1 MAAVP
6 VLLAVLLAGCA
17 AADMHRADI
26 GVLVDLH
33 VAQEGGAVP
42 QVPQAAGSRRCS
54 VLNVEAVQPVLA
66 ARWAAS
72 VVSSQAHQVAVDVK
86 VFDTCGDPDTAMR
99 DVFYAVKE
107 ALEEQEVPLLGL
119 VGLGDA
125 EVLSQTVSTLH
136 AFNIPLVL
144 ASPRLAEMMAP
155 EDNTLTTAPDMASIV
170 QGVVELGHALGV
182 SSMSVVSSCPHSL
195 GRFKHALDARGMRLA
210 RQLHVKKH
218 LAVLGDVVRTFL
230 EESEEGET
238 VALVLDP
245 EEISALAQSL
255 WSYRIA
261 SRKVQLITGT
271 IGLNHNL
278 MRLWRNLFAGSFLIE
293 PHMPELPDFRNYLLT
308 TFKEAQTDANE
319 TLVREY
325 MSIVYSCHWNDDLE
339 TAQKKCKDLSMV
351 ELSHKLQ
358 INPEVTFVVKAV
370 SAFSAALF
378 LLRVSRCEKSGT
390 EPCLSFLSTN
400 PSSSVPL
407 STPLSLARSDDVIPG
422 SSNLQQEMLSM
433 LSQLSF
439 TSGHDAPFEL
449 SGTRRH
455 LTRDGR
461 LVANKYTVARINQD
475 GDVVNIGWYS
485 DDKGLLIDSSMR
497 LASAQRKSSSSDRK
511 QPRGFSSDSSYP
523 MLQKEPQLDSLTVVG
538 EGVDARKVR
547 PDNYLGRLWATIMV
561 AIAAVGI
568 LATLFILVY
577 VLIKICDGTLA
588 GNQSLGVLLLLGI
601 MTLFACVVPFV
612 LPVSETKCGVRVMAY
627 PVALA
632 LCYGI
637 LLVKV
642 MQLRSLVL
650 LGLGGRI
657 SYLNQYIILFFIV
670 LVQVVINVQWYMTNG
685 PHLRIDT
692 EGTAYCFVPRSD
704 FMMLHTYIVIL
715 VVLAFGY
722 GLSVLKIR
730 RNYKEG
736 RWVTLAAFLSLPI
749 LVVWGLVLGLAA
761 DRYDELTTCM
771 ALMLLALILILA
783 IFIPKMSTIS
793 KQTKHFKHKKM
804 HIGADSVNTIFSNFS
819 DLQHTSSRL
828 HPHHSRRPT
837 SGHTGRVSRSSPMTV
852 VPTHAPHL
860 LQHNKHLSVPHM
872 ADAYSDYV
880 TKNPIYEVTNGA
892 YP

>member
-1 MAAVP
+1 MT
-6 VLLAVLLAGCA
+6 LLAWLPLLALLASPWTWTCSA
-17 AADMHRADI
+17 TDIQRADI

-33 VAQEGGAVP
+33 VSESGPRLFPAT
-42 QVPQAAGSRRCS
+42 RCG
-54 VLNVEAVQPVLA
+54 VLNKAAVQPVLA

-86 VFDTCGDPDTAMR
+86 VFDTCGDVDTARR
-99 DVFYAVKE
+99 DVFYAVKD
-107 ALEEQEVPLLGL
+107 ALEQPDVPLLGL

-125 EVLSQTVSTLH
+125 EVVGQTVGTLR

-144 ASPRLAEMMAP
+144 ASPRLAEMVTA
-155 EDNTLTTAPDMASIV
+155 ERNTLTTAPDMASIV
-170 QGVVELGHALGV
+170 QAVVDLGKALGV
-182 SSMSVVSSCPHSL
+182 SSMSLVTSCPRSLSRFQFDLKARGLHL
-195 GRFKHALDARGMRLA
+195 GRKLLI
-210 RQLHVKKH
+210 KKDDRDKRI
-218 LAVLGDVVRTFL
+218 LGDVVKKFL
-230 EESEEGET
+230 DDSDEGET
-238 VALVLDP
+238 IALVLDS
-245 EEISALAQSL
+245 ENINSFAQSL
-255 WSYRIA
+255 RSYRIQ

-271 IGLNHNL
+271 IGLNHNI
-278 MRLWRNLFAGSFLIE
+278 MQVSKNLFAGSFLIE
-293 PHMPELPDFRNYLLT
+293 PHMPELPDFRNYLLS
-308 TFKEAQTDANE
+308 TFKEAQTNKNE
-319 TLVREY
+319 SLVRDY

-339 TAQKKCKDLSMV
+339 TAQKHCKDLSMV

-358 INPEVTFVVKAV
+358 INPEVTFVVKAI

-378 LLRVSRCEKSGT
+378 LLRVSRCEKSGMT
-390 EPCLSFLSTN
+390 EPCLALLS
-400 PSSSVPL
+400 PH
-407 STPLSLARSDDVIPG
+407 SDIPTASMGPTSAPFMTDDHQSG
-422 SSNLQQEMLSM
+422 SGLQQEMLAM

-449 SGTRRH
+449 SGTRQH
-455 LTRDGR
+455 LTHDGR
-461 LVANKYTVARINQD
+461 LVANKYTVSRIHQD
-475 GDVVNIGWYS
+475 GAVVAIGWYS
-485 DDKGLLIDSSMR
+485 DDKGLLIDSSV
-497 LASAQRKSSSSDRK
+497 QRTTTPLRKTSSSDRK

-523 MLQKEPQLDSLTVVG
+523 VLQNEPQLDSLTLPG
-538 EGVDARKVR
+538 EGVDARKVG

-561 AIAAVGI
+561 AIAAVGTMI
-568 LATLFILVY
+568 TLFILVY

-601 MTLFACVVPFV
+601 MALFASVIPFV
-612 LPVSETKCGVRVMAY
+612 LPVSETKCGVRVMVY

-670 LVQVVINVQWYMTNG
+670 LVQVVINLQWYMTNG
-685 PHLRIDT
+685 PQLRIDS
-692 EGTAYCFVPRSD
+692 EGTAYCVVPRSD
-704 FMMLHTYIVIL
+704 FLMLHTYIVIL

-749 LVVWGLVLGLAA
+749 LVVWGLVINFAA
-761 DRYDELTTCM
+761 DRYDELTTCI
-771 ALMLLALILILA
+771 ALMLLAMILILA
-783 IFIPKMSTIS
+783 IFIPKMSTIA
-793 KQTKHFKHKKM
+793 KQAKHFKHKKM
-804 HIGADSVNTIFSNFS
+804 HVGADSVNTIFTSFS
-819 DLQHTSSRL
+819 DLRRTPPRQHI
-828 HPHHSRRPT
+828 PHSLRPV
-837 SGHTGRVSRSSPMTV
+837 SAHLSRSSPLSGVASHM
-852 VPTHAPHL
+852 